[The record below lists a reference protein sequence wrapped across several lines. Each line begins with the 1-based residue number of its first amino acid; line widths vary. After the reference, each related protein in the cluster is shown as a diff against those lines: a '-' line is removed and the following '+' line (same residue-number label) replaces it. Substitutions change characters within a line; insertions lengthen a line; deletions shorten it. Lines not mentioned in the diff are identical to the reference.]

1 MKGVDAAVQHYCS
14 LPVQSL
20 AVEWNDRNWNFK
32 IFHTRLIQL
41 CLCQG
46 LQRGRKCMA
55 QPINRSPV
63 LSISP
68 YQNVVD
74 LERLLHVEMCF
85 VT

>member
-1 MKGVDAAVQHYCS
+1 M
-14 LPVQSL
+14 
-20 AVEWNDRNWNFK
+20 AVERNDRNWNFNF
-32 IFHTRLIQL
+32 FHTRLIQP

-46 LQRGRKCMA
+46 LQRGRKYMT

-63 LSISP
+63 LRMSP